1 MNNKFYDFLKN
12 LSWFL
17 PPIITFIGVV
27 MKTWN
32 IPYIEE
38 VLITLSGFET
48 MICAIVKIANAKYN
62 KKKN

>member
-1 MNNKFYDFLKN
+1 MSNKFYDFLKN

-32 IPYIEE
+32 IPYLDE

-62 KKKN
+62 KKNK

>member
-1 MNNKFYDFLKN
+1 MNNKLYDFLKN

-32 IPYIEE
+32 IPYLDE

-62 KKKN
+62 KKNK

>member
-1 MNNKFYDFLKN
+1 MNNKLYDFLKN